1 MSSTSTVTAPS
12 EPRRVL
18 VVTHSLTTGGAER
31 FAATLA
37 SHLDPREFR
46 SEIFVASNGL
56 GYPVAPDVDV
66 TTHGYR
72 GLQNLPRVAWSLR
85 KRLRTAPAVD
95 VVVSNVLSTSCL
107 VAAARGRRG
116 VPWIARIGL
125 APEVGDRWPQ
135 SWLAA
140 WAYPWATALVSNS
153 KEMAT
158 AVEQRYLGTSGR
170 VRSIPNPTDFR
181 SLDLLAQGELPSGA
195 RREAD
200 EMVLLVVGRLSE
212 QKRVD
217 VALRVLSQLQ
227 RRRPVRLW
235 VLGRGP
241 LEPELR
247 RLATE
252 LGVSEVVDWLGFCDN
267 PFPLMRHADLFL
279 LTSDFEGLPN
289 ALIEAQGLGL
299 PAVATRCPYGPS
311 EIIDDGVTGSLAA
324 IGEVEG
330 LVEAVEGWLISPR
343 RRAAAGSAAAERA
356 RSLFDLAV
364 VMPQWEKL
372 LAEASSS
379 AERAG
384 GS

>member
-1 MSSTSTVTAPS
+1 VAAST
-12 EPRRVL
+12 EPRRAL
-18 VVTHSLTTGGAER
+18 VVTHSLTSGGAER

-37 SHLDPREFR
+37 SHLDPRQFR
-46 SEIFVASNGL
+46 SEIFVASDRL
-56 GYPVAPDVDV
+56 GYPVGSAVELTV
-66 TTHGYR
+66 HGYR
-72 GLQNLPRVAWSLR
+72 GLRHLPRVAWALR
-85 KRLRTAPAVD
+85 RRLRASPAVD

-107 VAAARGRRG
+107 VAVARGRRG
-116 VPWIARIGL
+116 IPWIARVGL

-140 WAYPWATALVSNS
+140 WTYPWATALVSNS
-153 KEMAT
+153 REMTT
-158 AVEQRYLGTSGR
+158 AVERRYPGTAGR
-170 VRSIPNPTDFR
+170 IVSIPNPTDFNALEKL
-181 SLDLLAQGELPSGA
+181 SQGEVPSAAHRKDG
-195 RREAD
+195 EK
-200 EMVLLVVGRLSE
+200 VLLVVGRLSD

-217 VALRVLSQLQ
+217 VALRVLAQLRQ
-227 RRRPVRLW
+227 RQPVRLW

-279 LTSDFEGLPN
+279 STSDFEGLPN

-311 EIIDDGVTGSLAA
+311 EIVDEGVTGSLVAPGD
-324 IGEVEG
+324 IEG
-330 LVEAVEGWLISPR
+330 LVAAAEDWLTSSE
-343 RRAAAGSAAAERA
+343 RRATASSAAAERA
-356 RSLFDLAV
+356 RATFDLAV

-372 LAEASSS
+372 LLESTSTS
-379 AERAG
+379 ERTG
-384 GS
+384 GT